1 MLKRFF
7 ISMLG
12 TVAGVF
18 ISGMLAVF
26 IIVALVGTIAGKSLG
41 EKSGIKEHSILH
53 LKLDG
58 VLTERIQTPDIMDIV
73 QGDGVSTLSLEE
85 LRNAL
90 SIAAD
95 DKKIDGVFI
104 DCGSF
109 SAGPASCEELVK
121 CIRKY
126 KERSGK
132 WVYAYADAYA
142 QGAYLIAS
150 TADSVF
156 VNPVGSVDIHG
167 SASIT
172 PFFKDLLDK
181 VGVSMQIIKVAHIKA
196 QLSRTY

>member
-109 SAGPASCEELVK
+109 SAGPARNSSNV
-121 CIRKY
+121 
-126 KERSGK
+126 
-132 WVYAYADAYA
+132 
-142 QGAYLIAS
+142 
-150 TADSVF
+150 
-156 VNPVGSVDIHG
+156 
-167 SASIT
+167 
-172 PFFKDLLDK
+172 
-181 VGVSMQIIKVAHIKA
+181 
-196 QLSRTY
+196 

>member
-95 DKKIDGVFI
+95 DKKID
-104 DCGSF
+104 
-109 SAGPASCEELVK
+109 
-121 CIRKY
+121 RK
-126 KERSGK
+126 
-132 WVYAYADAYA
+132 
-142 QGAYLIAS
+142 
-150 TADSVF
+150 SV
-156 VNPVGSVDIHG
+156 V
-167 SASIT
+167 
-172 PFFKDLLDK
+172 
-181 VGVSMQIIKVAHIKA
+181 
-196 QLSRTY
+196 